1 MNIIFEIQVQN
12 NCHVMDF
19 ILNNLPK
26 LKQDIVLVTVRLCG
40 LLDPWID
47 SLFQACF
54 NGALKNF
61 YFRFLFARLGLENWV
76 HALSLDRKSTDFVL

>member
-40 LLDPWID
+40 LLDP
-47 SLFQACF
+47 
-54 NGALKNF
+54 
-61 YFRFLFARLGLENWV
+61 
-76 HALSLDRKSTDFVL
+76 